1 MFPLIE
7 SVIGALSQRR
17 NTSVKRL
24 FVAEFRILERAW
36 LTRLSLKRD
45 TVLTR

>member
-1 MFPLIE
+1 MFPLIAY
-7 SVIGALSQRR
+7 VIGALSQRW

-24 FVAEFRILERAW
+24 FEAEFRILERTR